1 LLLQE
6 EAMTDASVP
15 PHEASQAAEG
25 WGEQPTAY
33 EDLLRYA
40 QDEVE
45 AAGPLL
51 DALLGSSA
59 RSSHA
64 V

>member
-1 LLLQE
+1 
-6 EAMTDASVP
+6 MTDASVP
-15 PHEASQAAEG
+15 PQGASQTAEDA
-25 WGEQPTAY
+25 GEQPTAY

-45 AAGPLL
+45 AGSPLL

-64 V
+64 I